1 MDVDFE
7 FVFPQVMYTLS
18 STAGGGLYYS
28 HLIAFVIN
36 GWLDLDLSAAELLVY
51 GCDVWCEY
59 GPHLLN
65 KLHKFPPVCVAV
77 STDNLN

>member
-36 GWLDLDLSAAELLVY
+36 G
-51 GCDVWCEY
+51 
-59 GPHLLN
+59 
-65 KLHKFPPVCVAV
+65 
-77 STDNLN
+77 